1 MKDIVK
7 AITESKYDT
16 EATFPSWC
24 DFIAI
29 DIESETLEFYK
40 IADIRD
46 EKLKKLKVGESYKD
60 VQNEL
65 IWVCITDL
73 EALKEK

>member
-7 AITESKYDT
+7 TITESKYDT

-29 DIESETLEFYK
+29 DIESETLEFYRL
-40 IADIRD
+40 ADIRD
-46 EKLKKLKVGESYKD
+46 EKIKKLKLGESYKD
-60 VQNEL
+60 IHNEL

>member
-29 DIESETLEFYK
+29 DIEKEILEFYRV
-40 IADIRD
+40 ADIRD

-73 EALKEK
+73 EALNEK

>member
-7 AITESKYDT
+7 VLTESKYDN
-16 EATFPSWC
+16 EASFPSWC

-29 DIESETLEFYK
+29 NIESETLEFYK
-40 IADIRD
+40 VADIKD
-46 EKLKKLKVGESYKD
+46 EKIKKLKVGDSYKD

>member
-7 AITESKYDT
+7 VLKESKYDT
-16 EATFPSWC
+16 EATFPSWS

-29 DIESETLEFYK
+29 DIESETLEFYRL
-40 IADIRD
+40 ADIRD
-46 EKLKKLKVGESYKD
+46 EKIKKLKLGESYKD
-60 VQNEL
+60 VRNEL

>member
-1 MKDIVK
+1 MKDLVK
-7 AITESKYDT
+7 VLTESKYDT
-16 EATFPSWC
+16 EASFPSWC

-29 DIESETLEFYK
+29 DVFKEVLEFYK
-40 IADIRD
+40 LADIRD

-60 VQNEL
+60 NDDL

-73 EALKEK
+73 EALNEK

>member
-29 DIESETLEFYK
+29 DIESETLEFYRL
-40 IADIRD
+40 ADIRD
-46 EKLKKLKVGESYKD
+46 EKIKKLKLGESYKD

-65 IWVCITDL
+65 IWVCVTDL
-73 EALKEK
+73 EALNEK

>member
-40 IADIRD
+40 VADIKD
-46 EKLKKLKVGESYKD
+46 EKIKKLKLGESYKD

-73 EALKEK
+73 EALNEK

>member
-29 DIESETLEFYK
+29 DIASETLEFYRL
-40 IADIRD
+40 ADIRD

>member
-29 DIESETLEFYK
+29 DIESETLEFYR

-73 EALKEK
+73 EALNEK

>member
-29 DIESETLEFYK
+29 DIESETLEFYRL
-40 IADIRD
+40 ADIRD

-73 EALKEK
+73 EALNEK

>member
-29 DIESETLEFYK
+29 NVFEEVLEFYRL
-40 IADIRD
+40 ADIRD
-46 EKLKKLKVGESYKD
+46 EKIKKLKLGESYKD
-60 VQNEL
+60 VKNEL

>member
-29 DIESETLEFYK
+29 NIESETLEFYK

-73 EALKEK
+73 EALNEK

>member
-29 DIESETLEFYK
+29 DIESETLEFYRL
-40 IADIRD
+40 ADIRD
-46 EKLKKLKVGESYKD
+46 EKIKKLKLGESYKD
-60 VQNEL
+60 AQNEL